1 MLDVFGAEFTRK
13 KKRKKKKFTLR
24 NFGMFSEMASRHTM
38 AIMRGRRADT
48 NGHSGQRSTV

>member
-1 MLDVFGAEFTRK
+1 MLDVFGAEITRK
-13 KKRKKKKFTLR
+13 KKRKKDFTLR

>member
-1 MLDVFGAEFTRK
+1 MLDVFGAEITRK
-13 KKRKKKKFTLR
+13 KKRKKDFTLR
-24 NFGMFSEMASRHTM
+24 NFGMFSEMASRHTI